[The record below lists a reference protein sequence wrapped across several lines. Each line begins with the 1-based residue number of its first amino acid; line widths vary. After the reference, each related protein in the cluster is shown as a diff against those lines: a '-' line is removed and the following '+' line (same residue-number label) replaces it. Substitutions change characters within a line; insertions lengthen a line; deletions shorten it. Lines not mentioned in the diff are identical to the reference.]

1 MNKETFLKIAPYM
14 PKDAKPHNDDYI
26 YCTRIFTENYE
37 YDYSHA
43 IVSYMKACGCV
54 VKRTNNNV
62 FGGFYIY
69 YLKPTKYVDP
79 TEFIE
84 SYKGGTH
91 FDTRTKGM
99 MVFLG
104 CLAALT
110 VLVLIV
116 CSLFGG

>member
-1 MNKETFLKIAPYM
+1 MNKETFLKIAPYI
-14 PKDAKPHNDDYI
+14 PKDAKPHSDDYI

-54 VKRTNNNV
+54 IKRTNNNF

-79 TEFIE
+79 AEFIE
-84 SYKGGTH
+84 NYKGGIH

-99 MVFLG
+99 MTFTGFLFVVM
-104 CLAALT
+104 
-110 VLVLIV
+110 VLLLVIFK
-116 CSLFGG
+116 LFGV